1 MQLWNWCRRFVLIS
15 LGADWHVVWI
25 RLAFSFGKSLML
37 YLFCSHFRIGQ
48 RKKRMAIRGMKEFL
62 PKKRWVSKPPLGR
75 KNRFIIEALD
85 PFCLKASIQNP
96 CDGSDPNHPND
107 FFYGINQ
114 QESSQ
119 TTLGNF
125 ELKNSWSGRSL
136 EVNSVTLW

>member
-1 MQLWNWCRRFVLIS
+1 MLFGSDWRFP
-15 LGADWHVVWI
+15 
-25 RLAFSFGKSLML
+25 LANHSCFTSFVPILESAKKKNG
-37 YLFCSHFRIGQ
+37 
-48 RKKRMAIRGMKEFL
+48 KKRMAIRGMKEFL

-125 ELKNSWSGRSL
+125 ELKNLWSGRSL